1 MPDDCML
8 FLQKNKDMFLS
19 FFHGKMLIN
28 LKSATHH
35 VQHIY
40 FLHLLHLCDNIIHRT
55 FDDIIINLCKL
66 LWRNRHSRLDP
77 CNYNIAHG
85 LGIILCNPLWC
96 QPGILLFLTSV
107 GTVYH
112 IQKNLLHTALR
123 NLTERV
129 LSLQLY
135 RARIKFTVFS
145 MFVKRSTSPSL
156 IIPFW
161 ISGSIG
167 SSRSVVMIPL

>member
-28 LKSATHH
+28 LKSAAHH

-85 LGIILCNPLWC
+85 LCIILCDPLWC
-96 QPGILLFLTSV
+96 QPRILLFLTCMD
-107 GTVYH
+107 TVYH
-112 IQKNLLHTALR
+112 LQKNLLHTALR

-129 LSLQLY
+129 LSLQLNH
-135 RARIKFTVFS
+135 ARIKFDVF
-145 MFVKRSTSPSL
+145 L
-156 IIPFW
+156 D
-161 ISGSIG
+161 IG
-167 SSRSVVMIPL
+167 KKKNQPLTDHPILDQWLDRIK

>member
-19 FFHGKMLIN
+19 FFYGKILLN
-28 LKSATHH
+28 LKSVAHH
-35 VQHIY
+35 VQHVY

-85 LGIILCNPLWC
+85 LCIILCDPLWR
-96 QPGILLFLTSV
+96 QPRILLFLPCMDT
-107 GTVYH
+107 
-112 IQKNLLHTALR
+112 LP
-123 NLTERV
+123 V
-129 LSLQLY
+129 LARSITFKRIFSTQLCAISPNEFCPSSFI
-135 RARIKFTVFS
+135 ARE
-145 MFVKRSTSPSL
+145 
-156 IIPFW
+156 
-161 ISGSIG
+161 
-167 SSRSVVMIPL
+167 

>member
-1 MPDDCML
+1 
-8 FLQKNKDMFLS
+8 MFLS

-77 CNYNIAHG
+77 RNYNITHG

-112 IQKNLLHTALR
+112 IQKDLLHTALR

-135 RARIKFTVFS
+135 CTRI
-145 MFVKRSTSPSL
+145 KRSTRPSL

-161 ISGSIG
+161 INGSIG
-167 SSRSVVMIPL
+167 SSRSVVMIHSNSSYLS

>member
-19 FFHGKMLIN
+19 FFHGKMLLN

-85 LGIILCNPLWC
+85 LCFGVSHEYFCFFPAWTPSITFKRIFSTQLCAISPNEFCPSSF
-96 QPGILLFLTSV
+96 I
-107 GTVYH
+107 
-112 IQKNLLHTALR
+112 
-123 NLTERV
+123 
-129 LSLQLY
+129 
-135 RARIKFTVFS
+135 ARE
-145 MFVKRSTSPSL
+145 
-156 IIPFW
+156 
-161 ISGSIG
+161 
-167 SSRSVVMIPL
+167 